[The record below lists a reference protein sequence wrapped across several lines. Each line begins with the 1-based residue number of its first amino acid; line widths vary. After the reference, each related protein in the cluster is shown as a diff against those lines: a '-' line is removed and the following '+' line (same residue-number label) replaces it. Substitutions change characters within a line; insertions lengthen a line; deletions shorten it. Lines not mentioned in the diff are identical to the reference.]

1 MLPAMRKPP
10 LGFRKLPEARLAGSR
25 LGCAMSK
32 KRFDHFMSFW
42 EQVLRTPRPKATH
55 DRRARRAKSR
65 LRLALATR

>member
-1 MLPAMRKPP
+1 
-10 LGFRKLPEARLAGSR
+10 
-25 LGCAMSK
+25 MSK

-55 DRRARRAKSR
+55 DRRARKAKSR